1 MKKFFQSIFSCD
13 IKSSRIE
20 FYSYLILAF
29 IPILISYLNWE
40 YFYIDNNILWYVL
53 SVVLLV
59 CAIIRRA
66 KDRGMKNE
74 EIINFWAK
82 ISVLLVT
89 GVIVF
94 LSSCLYFGMYILNP
108 KPMDFYLTYIV
119 CGIGG
124 IYLIVFLFPLLFLKG
139 KETDEPEEDT
149 SQEKK
154 SLLKEIFNRDFFVNM
169 FNFKGK
175 TTREGS
181 WLYICIVI
189 VMGLIVCFKNNLFD
203 QLSGWLTDFNT
214 WFGTYYYDSEEVFHW
229 EWWAL
234 LIVILLTLSL
244 CCRRLRDL
252 NIRPWK
258 VVFLLIPPV
267 NIFLFF
273 LMIFG
278 KSQR

>member
-1 MKKFFQSIFSCD
+1 MKKFFQNIFSCD
-13 IKSSRIE
+13 TKSSRIE

-74 EIINFWAK
+74 EIINFLAK

-139 KETDEPEEDT
+139 KETDEPEEDIA
-149 SQEKK
+149 QEKK
-154 SLLKEIFNRDFFVNM
+154 SVWKEIFNRDFFVNI
-169 FNFKGK
+169 FNFKRK

-267 NIFLFF
+267 NIFLFI